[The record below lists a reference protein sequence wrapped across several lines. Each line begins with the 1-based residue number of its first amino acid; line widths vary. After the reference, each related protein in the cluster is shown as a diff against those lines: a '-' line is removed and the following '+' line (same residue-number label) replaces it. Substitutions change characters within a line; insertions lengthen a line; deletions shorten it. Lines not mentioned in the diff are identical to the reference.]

1 LKLEF
6 YKLRDVK
13 SPQYGTSKAA
23 GLDFFVPNDSKSFY
37 LGPGESTL
45 IPSGLKLKADFFG
58 NNPSSSD
65 NFALVGFNKSGVA
78 IKKNIV
84 IGACVVDSDYAGELF
99 YHVYNYSNNKSVAI
113 EPGEKIVQFVIVPV
127 FNPELKEVLENP
139 WDNEH
144 TERGEGMAGSTGT
157 R

>member
-1 LKLEF
+1 MKLEF

-23 GLDFFVPNDSKSFY
+23 GLDFFVPNDSKPFFI
-37 LGPGESTL
+37 GPGESTL
-45 IPSGLKLKADFFG
+45 IPSGLKVRVSQTGANVF
-58 NNPSSSD
+58 D

-99 YHVYNYSNNKSVAI
+99 YHVYNYSNNKPVAI
-113 EPGEKIVQFVIVPV
+113 EPGEKIVQFVLLPV
-127 FNPELKEVLENP
+127 FNPQLEEVLENP
-139 WDNEH
+139 WDDKH